1 MSELK
6 LPAASG
12 GGSIS
17 IKGPASSGSDVDLLD
32 TSGNFKPS
40 GQMYLN
46 DDKKLIVGTGGDME
60 IYHLSDQNYI
70 YSGNGRINLR
80 ASEVRCEN
88 GAGTE
93 VLAKFI
99 ADGACELRHNDT
111 AMCSTSATGLDIA
124 SGKGIT
130 FGNSGSNGQGGATL
144 LDDYEEG
151 VYTPTWSGGVTNKS
165 NYAEFT
171 FVKVGNLVHLSGA
184 FCCNTTTNSGSDNPK
199 FTLPFTAGNNST
211 NGYNVAAGALRVRNI
226 DYATGF
232 FVSNIDG
239 ASAYCNF
246 YYGND
251 DGDWVLLRSSD
262 VSTNDELTICITYR
276 CA

>member
-1 MSELK
+1 MS
-6 LPAASG
+6 
-12 GGSIS
+12 
-17 IKGPASSGSDVDLLD
+17 
-32 TSGNFKPS
+32 
-40 GQMYLN
+40 
-46 DDKKLIVGTGGDME
+46 KLITNTIRHTGASVDALTFDNAGNTLIADSEELQIGTGGDLQ
-60 IYHLSDQNYI
+60 IYHSGTNSLIQNSTGYLGIQSDTLYLQDKTNGHAYI
-70 YSGNGRINLR
+70 TC
-80 ASEVRCEN
+80 V
-88 GAGTE
+88 
-93 VLAKFI
+93 
-99 ADGACELRHNDT
+99 ADGAVGLRYDNATACE
-111 AMCSTSATGLDIA
+111 TSSTGLDIA

-184 FCCNTTTNSGSDNPK
+184 FCCNTTTNSSSDNPK

-211 NGYNVAAGALRVRNI
+211 NAYNGAAGALRVRNI

-262 VSTNDELTICITYR
+262 VSANDELTICITYR